1 MDGCAW
7 TPPRDQGCNPSPR
20 YPPLPIVR
28 PGRSRFPLCTYHA
41 RTTTSP
47 EETVPLRGTG
57 PGQHLIACRRGTDRL
72 TFWTRHLANTSPRHV
87 DRWGGIYRLLP
98 DSRIAFRTAT
108 AHWVA
113 HYSIFDP
120 DLETDVSGQRSVW
133 QRTH

>member
-1 MDGCAW
+1 MPPTATPIPPSVAILGTW
-7 TPPRDQGCNPSPR
+7 TEVSYNGQS
-20 YPPLPIVR
+20 LPA
-28 PGRSRFPLCTYHA
+28 SSA
-41 RTTTSP
+41 
-47 EETVPLRGTG
+47 
-57 PGQHLIACRRGTDRL
+57 DRL
-72 TFWTRHLANTSPRHV
+72 TFWTRRVANTSPRPV

-98 DSRIAFRTAT
+98 NSRIAFRTAP